1 MNKDLLH
8 ELFDYKDGHLIW
20 NGNIRNH
27 KTEGKK
33 AGYVD
38 KVSGYTRVSINNKPY
53 SLHRLIWIYHNEE
66 IPEDLQVD
74 HINRERGDNR
84 IDNLRLVSIQ
94 ENAFNRYIAKGY
106 SWSKR
111 NNKWRSMIR
120 INGKQTHLGLF
131 DTESDARQAYLN
143 AKEKYHA
150 IKVRHA

>member
-74 HINRERGDNR
+74 YINRERGDNR
-84 IDNLRLVSIQ
+84 IDNLSLRKDSILS
-94 ENAFNRYIAKGY
+94 NLFIA
-106 SWSKR
+106 
-111 NNKWRSMIR
+111 
-120 INGKQTHLGLF
+120 
-131 DTESDARQAYLN
+131 
-143 AKEKYHA
+143 
-150 IKVRHA
+150 V